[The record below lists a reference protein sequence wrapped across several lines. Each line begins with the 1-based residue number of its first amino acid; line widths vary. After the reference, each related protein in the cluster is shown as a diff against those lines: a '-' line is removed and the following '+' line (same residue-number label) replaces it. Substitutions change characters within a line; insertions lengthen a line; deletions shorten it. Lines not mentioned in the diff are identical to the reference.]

1 MALREKKIGQKMA
14 STKILTLASLSL
26 FALTACVDSRNPDYE
41 KTRNGAAIGAF
52 IGVATQIVAGNSTE
66 SALKAGAVGAVAGAV
81 IGNILDQQERD
92 LRENLAGSGAMI
104 TNTGRELIVTL
115 PEAITFDTDSTFVR
129 GTLRGDLARLA
140 QNLDVYPDSTVD
152 VIGHTD
158 NVGDANYNQNLS
170 SRRASSVENI
180 LLNNGVNGNRIRAY
194 GRGETQSIATNETP
208 EGRAANRRVEII
220 IRPTN

>member
-1 MALREKKIGQKMA
+1 MMLKTPLILAFI
-14 STKILTLASLSL
+14 SVLTLK
-26 FALTACVDSRNPDYE
+26 ACVDSTNPDYQ

-66 SALKAGAVGAVAGAV
+66 SALKAGAVGAMAGAV
-81 IGNILDQQERD
+81 IGNVLDKQERD
-92 LRENLAGSGAMI
+92 LRENLAGSGATI
-104 TNTGRELIVTL
+104 TNTGNELIVTL

-129 GTLRGDLARLA
+129 VIIQDDLASLA
-140 QNLDVYPDSTVD
+140 QNLDEYPDSTID

-158 NVGDANYNQNLS
+158 SIGDANYNQNLS
-170 SRRASSVENI
+170 SRRAASVENI

-194 GRGETQSIATNETP
+194 GRGETQFIASNETA
-208 EGRAANRRVEII
+208 EGRATNRRVEIV